1 MQPFEK
7 RMPVKILCDSF
18 LTSGLGHVRRCEKIL
33 SFIEKLGV
41 EASLYLYKQNDIGA
55 FLEGVGS
62 NDFLIAD
69 SYCLNSKDFYLLKEK
84 AKSLMVIEDE
94 EHAKGFYPK
103 NTKIMN
109 FTLNALKHYS
119 HVSKDHYLGVGFYP
133 VDTRFIYDRPIN
145 TENKE
150 VLITL
155 GGSEQKI
162 LKEIVKILENKNVNL
177 HIISSYI
184 PKNPPKNTH
193 YYSPLNPL
201 EFSSLMKF
209 CAYAISASGQT
220 LYELALSQT
229 PSLILPIASNQIV
242 QSQEFESLGI
252 FKQTSLKTLAKD
264 FEKLRIQK
272 NQAWA
277 KTLAFGSELEG
288 ALRKFLEI

>member
-1 MQPFEK
+1 
-7 RMPVKILCDSF
+7 MPVKILCDSF
-18 LTSGLGHVRRCEKIL
+18 VTSGLGHVRRCEKIL

-41 EASLYLYKQNDIGA
+41 KASLYLHKQDNINA
-55 FLEGVGS
+55 FLEGVGG

-109 FTLNALKHYS
+109 FTLNALKHYN
-119 HVSKDHYLGVGFYP
+119 HASKDHYLGVGFYP
-133 VDTRFIYDRPIN
+133 VDARFIYERPIN

-155 GGSEQKI
+155 GGSEQKM

-177 HIISSYI
+177 HIISSYT
-184 PKNPPKNTH
+184 PKNPPKNAR
-193 YYSPLNPL
+193 YYSLLSPL

-242 QSQEFESLGI
+242 QSQEFENSGI

-264 FEKLRIQK
+264 FENLQIQK

-277 KTLAFGSELEG
+277 KNLAFGSELEG
-288 ALRKFLEI
+288 ALREFLEI

>member
-1 MQPFEK
+1 
-7 RMPVKILCDSF
+7 MPVKILCDAF
-18 LTSGLGHVRRCEKIL
+18 ATSGLGHVRRCEKIL

-41 EASLYLYKQNDIGA
+41 GASLYLHKQDNINA
-55 FLEGVGS
+55 FLEGVGG

-109 FTLNALKHYS
+109 FTLNALKHYN
-119 HVSKDHYLGVGFYP
+119 HASKDHYLGVGFYP

-177 HIISSYI
+177 HIISSHI
-184 PKNPPKNTH
+184 PKKSSQKHALLQPFK
-193 YYSPLNPL
+193 PLRVQFFD
-201 EFSSLMKF
+201 E
-209 CAYAISASGQT
+209 
-220 LYELALSQT
+220 
-229 PSLILPIASNQIV
+229 ILC
-242 QSQEFESLGI
+242 
-252 FKQTSLKTLAKD
+252 
-264 FEKLRIQK
+264 LRH
-272 NQAWA
+272 
-277 KTLAFGSELEG
+277 
-288 ALRKFLEI
+288 

>member
-18 LTSGLGHVRRCEKIL
+18 VTSGLGHVRRCEKIL

-201 EFSSLMKF
+201 EFSSLMKS
-209 CAYAISASGQT
+209 CACAISAAGQT

-229 PSLILPIASNQIV
+229 PSLILPIASNQIL
-242 QSQEFESLGI
+242 QSKEFESLGI

-264 FEKLRIQK
+264 FENLQIQK

-288 ALRKFLEI
+288 ALREFLEI

>member
-7 RMPVKILCDSF
+7 RMPVKILCDAF
-18 LTSGLGHVRRCEKIL
+18 VTSGLGHVRRCEKIL

-41 EASLYLYKQNDIGA
+41 EVSLYLYKQNDISA
-55 FLEGVGS
+55 FLESVGG
-62 NDFLIAD
+62 NDFLITD

-109 FTLNALKHYS
+109 FTLNALKHYN
-119 HVSKDHYLGVGFYP
+119 HASKDHYLGVGFYP

-177 HIISSYI
+177 HIISPYI
-184 PKNPPKNTH
+184 PKNPPKNAR
-193 YYSPLNPL
+193 YYSPLSPL
-201 EFSSLMKF
+201 EFSSLMKS
-209 CAYAISASGQT
+209 CACAISAAGQT

-229 PSLILPIASNQIV
+229 PSLILPIASNQIL
-242 QSQEFESLGI
+242 QSKEFESLGI

-264 FEKLRIQK
+264 FEKLQIQK

-288 ALRKFLEI
+288 ALREFLEI

>member
-7 RMPVKILCDSF
+7 RMPVKILCDAF
-18 LTSGLGHVRRCEKIL
+18 VTSGLGHVRRCEKIL

-41 EASLYLYKQNDIGA
+41 KASLYLHKQDNINA
-55 FLEGVGS
+55 FLEGVCG

-109 FTLNALKHYS
+109 FTLNALKHYN
-119 HVSKDHYLGVGFYP
+119 HASKDHYLGVGFYP

-184 PKNPPKNTH
+184 PKNPPKNAR
-193 YYSPLNPL
+193 YYSPLSPL
-201 EFSSLMKF
+201 EFSSLMKS

-242 QSQEFESLGI
+242 QSKEFESLGI

-288 ALRKFLEI
+288 TLREFLEI

>member
-1 MQPFEK
+1 
-7 RMPVKILCDSF
+7 MPVKILCDAF
-18 LTSGLGHVRRCEKIL
+18 VTSGLGHVRRCEKIL

-41 EASLYLYKQNDIGA
+41 EASLHLYKQNDISA
-55 FLEGVGS
+55 FLEGVG
-62 NDFLIAD
+62 NDDLLITD

-84 AKSLMVIEDE
+84 AKSLMAIEDT

-109 FTLNALKHYS
+109 FTLNALKHYI
-119 HVSKDHYLGVGFYP
+119 HVSKDHYLGVEFYP
-133 VDTRFIYDRPIN
+133 VDARFVYERPIN

-155 GGSEQKI
+155 GGSEQKM
-162 LKEIVKILENKNVNL
+162 LKEIVKIVENKNVNL
-177 HIISSYI
+177 HIISPYI

-201 EFSSLMKF
+201 EFSSLMKS
-209 CAYAISASGQT
+209 CACAISAAGQT

-229 PSLILPIASNQIV
+229 PSLILPIASNQIL
-242 QSQEFESLGI
+242 QSKEFENSGI

-264 FEKLRIQK
+264 FENLQVQK

-288 ALRKFLEI
+288 ALREFLEI

>member
-1 MQPFEK
+1 
-7 RMPVKILCDSF
+7 MPIKILCDAF
-18 LTSGLGHVRRCEKIL
+18 VTSGLGHVRRCEKIL

-41 EASLYLYKQNDIGA
+41 KASLYLYKQNDIGA
-55 FLEGVGS
+55 FLEGVG
-62 NDFLIAD
+62 NDDFLIAD

-109 FTLNALKHYS
+109 FTLNALKHYN
-119 HVSKDHYLGVGFYP
+119 HASKDHYLGVGFYP

-155 GGSEQKI
+155 GGSEQKT

-177 HIISSYI
+177 HIISPYI

-209 CAYAISASGQT
+209 CTYAISASGQT

-229 PSLILPIASNQIV
+229 PSLILPIASNQII
-242 QSQEFESLGI
+242 QSKEFESLGI

-264 FEKLRIQK
+264 FENLQIQK
-272 NQAWA
+272 NQAWE
-277 KTLAFGSELEG
+277 KTLTFGSELEG
-288 ALRKFLEI
+288 ALREFLEI

>member
-7 RMPVKILCDSF
+7 RMPVKILCDAF
-18 LTSGLGHVRRCEKIL
+18 VTSGLGHVRRCEKIL

-41 EASLYLYKQNDIGA
+41 EASLYLHKQNNISA
-55 FLEGVGS
+55 FLEGVG
-62 NDFLIAD
+62 NDDFLITD
-69 SYCLNSKDFYLLKEK
+69 SYRLNSKDFYLLKEK
-84 AKSLMVIEDE
+84 AKSLMVIEDT

-103 NTKIMN
+103 NTKILN
-109 FTLNALKHYS
+109 FTLNALKHYN
-119 HVSKDHYLGVGFYP
+119 HASKNHYLGVGFYP
-133 VDTRFIYDRPIN
+133 VDIRFVYERPIN

-155 GGSEQKI
+155 GGSEQKT

-201 EFSSLMKF
+201 EFSSLMKS
-209 CAYAISASGQT
+209 CACAISAAGQT

-229 PSLILPIASNQIV
+229 PSLILPIASNQIL
-242 QSQEFESLGI
+242 QSQEFENSGI
-252 FKQTSLKTLAKD
+252 FKQTSLKTLARD
-264 FEKLRIQK
+264 FEKLQIQK

-277 KTLAFGSELEG
+277 KTLAFGSELES
-288 ALRKFLEI
+288 ALREFLEI

>member
-1 MQPFEK
+1 
-7 RMPVKILCDSF
+7 MPVKILCDAF
-18 LTSGLGHVRRCEKIL
+18 VTSGLGHVRRCEKIL

-41 EASLYLYKQNDIGA
+41 KADLYLHKQNNISA
-55 FLEGVGS
+55 FLEGVGN

-69 SYCLNSKDFYLLKEK
+69 SYRLNSKDFYLLKEK

-94 EHAKGFYPK
+94 EHVKGFYPK

-109 FTLNALKHYS
+109 FTLNALKHYN
-119 HVSKDHYLGVGFYP
+119 HASKDHYLGVGFYP
-133 VDTRFIYDRPIN
+133 VDARFIYDRPIN

-155 GGSEQKI
+155 GGSEQKM
-162 LKEIVKILENKNVNL
+162 LEEIVKILENKNVNL
-177 HIISSYI
+177 HIISHYT

-193 YYSPLNPL
+193 YYSPLSPL
-201 EFSSLMKF
+201 EFSSLMKS
-209 CAYAISASGQT
+209 CTCAISASGQT

-242 QSQEFESLGI
+242 QSKEFESLGI

-264 FEKLRIQK
+264 FENLQIQK

-288 ALRKFLEI
+288 ALREFLEI

>member
-1 MQPFEK
+1 
-7 RMPVKILCDSF
+7 MPVKILCDAF
-18 LTSGLGHVRRCEKIL
+18 VTSGLGHVRRCEKIL

-41 EASLYLYKQNDIGA
+41 KASLYLYKQNDIGA
-55 FLEGVGS
+55 FLEGVGG

-84 AKSLMVIEDE
+84 TKSLMVVEDE

-109 FTLNALKHYS
+109 FTLNALKHYN

-150 VLITL
+150 MLITL
-155 GGSEQKI
+155 GGSEQKT

-177 HIISSYI
+177 HIISPYT

-209 CAYAISASGQT
+209 CACAISAAGQT

-229 PSLILPIASNQIV
+229 PSLILPIASNQII
-242 QSQEFESLGI
+242 QSQEFENSGI

-264 FEKLRIQK
+264 FENLQIQK

-288 ALRKFLEI
+288 ALREFLEI

>member
-7 RMPVKILCDSF
+7 RMPVKILCDAF
-18 LTSGLGHVRRCEKIL
+18 VTSGLGHVRRCEKIL

-41 EASLYLYKQNDIGA
+41 EASLYLYKQNDISA
-55 FLEGVGS
+55 FLEGVGG

-109 FTLNALKHYS
+109 FTLNALKHYN
-119 HVSKDHYLGVGFYP
+119 HASKDHYLGVGFYP
-133 VDTRFIYDRPIN
+133 VDSRFVYERPIN

-162 LKEIVKILENKNVNL
+162 LEEIVKILENKNVNL
-177 HIISSYI
+177 HIISPYT
-184 PKNPPKNTH
+184 PKNPPKNTR
-193 YYSPLNPL
+193 YYSPLSPL
-201 EFSSLMKF
+201 EFSSLMKS
-209 CAYAISASGQT
+209 CACAISAAGQT

-242 QSQEFESLGI
+242 QSKEFESLGI

-264 FEKLRIQK
+264 FENLQIQK

-277 KTLAFGSELEG
+277 KTLAFGSDLES
-288 ALRKFLEI
+288 ALREFLEI

>member
-1 MQPFEK
+1 
-7 RMPVKILCDSF
+7 MPVKILCDAF
-18 LTSGLGHVRRCEKIL
+18 VTSGLGHVRRCEKIL

-41 EASLYLYKQNDIGA
+41 KASLYLHKQDNINA
-55 FLEGVGS
+55 FLEGVGG

-133 VDTRFIYDRPIN
+133 VDARFIYDRPIN
-145 TENKE
+145 TANKE

-155 GGSEQKI
+155 GGSEQKT

-177 HIISSYI
+177 HIISPYI
-184 PKNPPKNTH
+184 PKNPPKNAL
-193 YYSPLNPL
+193 YYNPLSLL

-209 CAYAISASGQT
+209 CTYAISASGQT

-242 QSQEFESLGI
+242 QSKEFESLGI

-277 KTLAFGSELEG
+277 KTLVFGSELEG
-288 ALRKFLEI
+288 ALREFLEI

>member
-7 RMPVKILCDSF
+7 RMPVKILCDAF
-18 LTSGLGHVRRCEKIL
+18 VTSGLGHVRRCEKIL

-41 EASLYLYKQNDIGA
+41 KASLYLHKQDNINA
-55 FLEGVGS
+55 FLEGVGG

-145 TENKE
+145 TANKE

-155 GGSEQKI
+155 GGSEQKT
-162 LKEIVKILENKNVNL
+162 LEEIVKILENKNVNL

-184 PKNPPKNTH
+184 PKNPPKNAR
-193 YYSPLNPL
+193 YYSPLSPL
-201 EFSSLMKF
+201 EFSSLMKS

-242 QSQEFESLGI
+242 QSKEFESLGI

-288 ALRKFLEI
+288 ALREFLEI

>member
-1 MQPFEK
+1 
-7 RMPVKILCDSF
+7 MPVKILCDSF
-18 LTSGLGHVRRCEKIL
+18 VTSGLGHVRRCEKIL

-41 EASLYLYKQNDIGA
+41 KASLYLHKQNDIGA
-55 FLEGVGS
+55 FLEGVGG

-84 AKSLMVIEDE
+84 AKSLMVVEDE

-109 FTLNALKHYS
+109 FTLNALKHYN
-119 HVSKDHYLGVGFYP
+119 HASKDHYLGVEFYP
-133 VDTRFIYDRPIN
+133 VDARFIYDRPIN

-155 GGSEQKI
+155 GGSEQKM
-162 LKEIVKILENKNVNL
+162 LEEIVKILENKNVNL
-177 HIISSYI
+177 HIISPHA
-184 PKNPPKNTH
+184 PKNPPKNAR
-193 YYSPLNPL
+193 YYSPLSPL
-201 EFSSLMKF
+201 EFSSLMKS
-209 CAYAISASGQT
+209 CACAISASGQT

-229 PSLILPIASNQIV
+229 PSLILPIASNQII
-242 QSQEFESLGI
+242 QSKEFESLGI

-264 FEKLRIQK
+264 FENLQIQK

-288 ALRKFLEI
+288 ALREFLEI

>member
-1 MQPFEK
+1 
-7 RMPVKILCDSF
+7 MPVKILCDCF

-41 EASLYLYKQNDIGA
+41 EASLYLYKQNDISA
-55 FLEGVGS
+55 FLEGVG
-62 NDFLIAD
+62 NDDLLITD

-84 AKSLMVIEDE
+84 AKSLMVIEDK

-109 FTLNALKHYS
+109 FTLNALKHYN

-133 VDTRFIYDRPIN
+133 VDIRFVYERPIN

-155 GGSEQKI
+155 GGSEQKT
-162 LKEIVKILENKNVNL
+162 LKEIVKILENKGMHL
-177 HIISSYI
+177 HIISPYT

-193 YYSPLNPL
+193 YYSPLSPL
-201 EFSSLMKF
+201 EFSSLMKS
-209 CAYAISASGQT
+209 CACAISAAGQT

-229 PSLILPIASNQIV
+229 PSLIFPIASNQII
-242 QSQEFESLGI
+242 QSQEFENSGI
-252 FKQTSLKTLAKD
+252 FKQTSLKTLARD
-264 FEKLRIQK
+264 FENLQIQK

-277 KTLAFGSELEG
+277 KTLAFGSELES
-288 ALRKFLEI
+288 ALREFLEI

>member
-7 RMPVKILCDSF
+7 RMPVKILCDCF

-41 EASLYLYKQNDIGA
+41 EASLYLHKQNNISA
-55 FLEGVGS
+55 FLEGVG
-62 NDFLIAD
+62 NDDLLIAD

-84 AKSLMVIEDE
+84 AKSLMVIEDK

-109 FTLNALKHYS
+109 FTLNALKHYN
-119 HVSKDHYLGVGFYP
+119 HASKDHYLGVGFYP
-133 VDTRFIYDRPIN
+133 VDTRFVYERPIN

-155 GGSEQKI
+155 GGSEQKT

-201 EFSSLMKF
+201 EFSSLMKS
-209 CAYAISASGQT
+209 CACAISASGQT

-229 PSLILPIASNQIV
+229 PSLILPIASNQIL
-242 QSQEFESLGI
+242 QSKEFENSGI
-252 FKQTSLKTLAKD
+252 FKQTSLKTLARD
-264 FEKLRIQK
+264 FEKLQIQK

-277 KTLAFGSELEG
+277 KNLAFGSELEG
-288 ALRKFLEI
+288 ALREFLEI

>member
-41 EASLYLYKQNDIGA
+41 KASLYLHKQNNIGA
-55 FLEGVGS
+55 FLEGVG
-62 NDFLIAD
+62 NDDFLIAD

-84 AKSLMVIEDE
+84 AKSLMAIEDK

-109 FTLNALKHYS
+109 FTLNALKHYN
-119 HVSKDHYLGVGFYP
+119 HASKDHYLGVGFYP
-133 VDTRFIYDRPIN
+133 VDARFIYERPIN
-145 TENKE
+145 TANKE

-155 GGSEQKI
+155 GGSEQKT
-162 LKEIVKILENKNVNL
+162 LKEIVKILENKGMHL
-177 HIISSYI
+177 HIISPHI

-209 CAYAISASGQT
+209 CAYAISAAGQT

-242 QSQEFESLGI
+242 QSKEFESLGI

-264 FEKLRIQK
+264 FENLQIQK

-277 KTLAFGSELEG
+277 KTLAFGSELES
-288 ALRKFLEI
+288 ALREFLEI

>member
-1 MQPFEK
+1 
-7 RMPVKILCDSF
+7 MPVKILCDLF

-41 EASLYLYKQNDIGA
+41 EASLHLYKQNDISA
-55 FLEGVGS
+55 FLEGVG
-62 NDFLIAD
+62 NDDFLIAD

-84 AKSLMVIEDE
+84 AKSLMVIEDK

-103 NTKIMN
+103 NTKILN
-109 FTLNALKHYS
+109 FTLNALKHYN
-119 HVSKDHYLGVGFYP
+119 HASKDHYLGVGFYP
-133 VDTRFIYDRPIN
+133 VDARFVYERPIN

-177 HIISSYI
+177 HIISPYT

-201 EFSSLMKF
+201 EFSSLMRF
-209 CAYAISASGQT
+209 CACAISAAGQT

-229 PSLILPIASNQIV
+229 PSLILPIASNQII
-242 QSQEFESLGI
+242 QSQEFENSGI

-264 FEKLRIQK
+264 FENLQIQK
-272 NQAWA
+272 NQVWA
-277 KTLAFGSELEG
+277 KNLAFGSELEG
-288 ALRKFLEI
+288 ALREFLEI

>member
-1 MQPFEK
+1 
-7 RMPVKILCDSF
+7 MPVKILCDCF

-41 EASLYLYKQNDIGA
+41 KADLYSHKQNNIST
-55 FLEGVGS
+55 FLEGVG
-62 NDFLIAD
+62 NDDLLITD
-69 SYCLNSKDFYLLKEK
+69 SYRLNSKDFYLLKEK

-109 FTLNALKHYS
+109 FTLNALKHYN
-119 HVSKDHYLGVGFYP
+119 HASKDHYLGVGFYP
-133 VDTRFIYDRPIN
+133 VDARFIYDRPIN

-155 GGSEQKI
+155 GGSEQKT

-177 HIISSYI
+177 HIISPYI
-184 PKNPPKNTH
+184 PKNSPKNTH
-193 YYSPLNPL
+193 YYSPLSPL
-201 EFSSLMKF
+201 EFSSLMKL
-209 CAYAISASGQT
+209 CACAISAAGQT

-229 PSLILPIASNQIV
+229 PSLIIPIASNQII
-242 QSQEFESLGI
+242 QSQEFENSGI
-252 FKQTSLKTLAKD
+252 FKQTSLKTLARD
-264 FEKLRIQK
+264 FEKLQIQK

-277 KTLAFGSELEG
+277 KNLAFGSELED
-288 ALRKFLEI
+288 ALREFLKI

>member
-1 MQPFEK
+1 
-7 RMPVKILCDSF
+7 MPVKILCDCF

-41 EASLYLYKQNDIGA
+41 EASLYLHKQNDIGA
-55 FLEGVGS
+55 FLEGVG
-62 NDFLIAD
+62 NDDFLIAD

-133 VDTRFIYDRPIN
+133 VDVRFIYEHPIN
-145 TENKE
+145 TANKE

-155 GGSEQKI
+155 GGSEQKT

-177 HIISSYI
+177 HIISPYT

-209 CAYAISASGQT
+209 CACAISAAGQT

-229 PSLILPIASNQIV
+229 PSLILPIASNQIL
-242 QSQEFESLGI
+242 QSQEFENSGI

-264 FEKLRIQK
+264 FERLQIQK

-288 ALRKFLEI
+288 ALREFLEI

>member
-7 RMPVKILCDSF
+7 RMPVKILCDAF
-18 LTSGLGHVRRCEKIL
+18 VTSGLGHVRRGEKIL

-41 EASLYLYKQNDIGA
+41 EASLYLYKQNDISA
-55 FLEGVGS
+55 FLEGVGG
-62 NDFLIAD
+62 NDFLITD

-84 AKSLMVIEDE
+84 AKSLMIIEDI

-109 FTLNALKHYS
+109 FTLNALKHYN
-119 HVSKDHYLGVGFYP
+119 HASKDHYLGVGFYP
-133 VDTRFIYDRPIN
+133 VDARFIYDRPIN

-155 GGSEQKI
+155 GGSEQKM
-162 LKEIVKILENKNVNL
+162 LEEIVKILENKNVNL
-177 HIISSYI
+177 HIISPHT
-184 PKNPPKNTH
+184 PKNPPKNTR
-193 YYSPLNPL
+193 YYSPLSPL
-201 EFSSLMKF
+201 EFSSLMKS
-209 CAYAISASGQT
+209 CACAISASGQT

-229 PSLILPIASNQIV
+229 PSLILPIASNQII
-242 QSQEFESLGI
+242 QSQEFENSGI

-264 FEKLRIQK
+264 FEKLQIQK

-277 KTLAFGSELEG
+277 KNLAFGSELEG
-288 ALRKFLEI
+288 ALREFLEI

>member
-1 MQPFEK
+1 
-7 RMPVKILCDSF
+7 MPVKILCDAF
-18 LTSGLGHVRRCEKIL
+18 VTSGLGHVRRCEKIL

-41 EASLYLYKQNDIGA
+41 EASLYLHKQNDISV
-55 FLEGVGS
+55 FLEGVG
-62 NDFLIAD
+62 NDDFLIAD

-84 AKSLMVIEDE
+84 TKSLMVIEDE

-109 FTLNALKHYS
+109 FTLNALKHYN
-119 HVSKDHYLGVGFYP
+119 HASKDHYLGVGFYP

-145 TENKE
+145 TGNKE

-184 PKNPPKNTH
+184 PKNPPKNAR
-193 YYSPLNPL
+193 YYSPLSPL
-201 EFSSLMKF
+201 EFSSLMKS

-242 QSQEFESLGI
+242 QSKEFESLGI

-277 KTLAFGSELEG
+277 KNLAFGSELEG
-288 ALRKFLEI
+288 ALREFLEI

>member
-1 MQPFEK
+1 
-7 RMPVKILCDSF
+7 MPVKILCDAF
-18 LTSGLGHVRRCEKIL
+18 VTSGLGHVRRCEKIL

-41 EASLYLYKQNDIGA
+41 EASLHLHKQNDISA
-55 FLEGVGS
+55 FLEGVG
-62 NDFLIAD
+62 NDDLLIAD

-109 FTLNALKHYS
+109 FTLNALKHYN

-133 VDTRFIYDRPIN
+133 VDARFIYDRPIN

-184 PKNPPKNTH
+184 PKNPPKNAR
-193 YYSPLNPL
+193 YYSPLSPL
-201 EFSSLMKF
+201 EFSSLMKS
-209 CAYAISASGQT
+209 CTYAISASGQT

-242 QSQEFESLGI
+242 QSKEFESLGI

-264 FEKLRIQK
+264 FEKLQIQK

-277 KTLAFGSELEG
+277 KTLTFGDKLEG
-288 ALRKFLEI
+288 ALREFLEV

>member
-1 MQPFEK
+1 
-7 RMPVKILCDSF
+7 MPVKILCDSF
-18 LTSGLGHVRRCEKIL
+18 VTSGLGHVRRCEKIL

-41 EASLYLYKQNDIGA
+41 EASLYLHKHNNISA
-55 FLEGVGS
+55 FLEGVGG

-69 SYCLNSKDFYLLKEK
+69 SYYLNSKDFYLLKEK

-177 HIISSYI
+177 HIISPYT

-193 YYSPLNPL
+193 YYSPLSPL

-209 CAYAISASGQT
+209 CTYAISASGQT

-242 QSQEFESLGI
+242 QSKEFESLGI

-288 ALRKFLEI
+288 ALREFLEI

>member
-1 MQPFEK
+1 
-7 RMPVKILCDSF
+7 MPVKILCDCF

-41 EASLYLYKQNDIGA
+41 KASLYLHKQDNINA
-55 FLEGVGS
+55 FLEGVGG

-145 TENKE
+145 TANKE

-155 GGSEQKI
+155 GGSEQKT
-162 LKEIVKILENKNVNL
+162 LEEIVKILENKNVNL

-184 PKNPPKNTH
+184 PKNPPKNAR
-193 YYSPLNPL
+193 YYSPLSPL
-201 EFSSLMKF
+201 EFSSLMKS

-242 QSQEFESLGI
+242 QSKEFESLGI

-288 ALRKFLEI
+288 ALREFLEI

>member
-1 MQPFEK
+1 
-7 RMPVKILCDSF
+7 MPVKILCDSF

-41 EASLYLYKQNDIGA
+41 EASLYLHKQNNISA
-55 FLEGVGS
+55 FLEGVG
-62 NDFLIAD
+62 NDDLLITD

-84 AKSLMVIEDE
+84 AKSLMVIEDK

-109 FTLNALKHYS
+109 FTLNALKHYN
-119 HVSKDHYLGVGFYP
+119 HVSKDHYLGVWFYP
-133 VDTRFIYDRPIN
+133 VDARFIYERPIN
-145 TENKE
+145 TANKE

-177 HIISSYI
+177 HIISPYT

-201 EFSSLMKF
+201 EFSSLMKS
-209 CAYAISASGQT
+209 CACAISAAGQT

-229 PSLILPIASNQIV
+229 PSLILPIASNQII
-242 QSQEFESLGI
+242 QSQEFENSGI
-252 FKQTSLKTLAKD
+252 FKQTSLKTLDKD
-264 FEKLRIQK
+264 FEKLQIQK

-277 KTLAFGSELEG
+277 KNLAFGSELEG
-288 ALRKFLEI
+288 ALREFLEI

>member
-1 MQPFEK
+1 
-7 RMPVKILCDSF
+7 MPVKILCDVF
-18 LTSGLGHVRRCEKIL
+18 VTSGLGHVRRCEKIL

-41 EASLYLYKQNDIGA
+41 EASLYLHKQNDIST
-55 FLEGVGS
+55 FLEGVGKD
-62 NDFLIAD
+62 DFLITD

-84 AKSLMVIEDE
+84 AKSLMVIEDKE
-94 EHAKGFYPK
+94 YTKGFYPK

-109 FTLNALKHYS
+109 FTLNALKHYN

-133 VDTRFIYDRPIN
+133 VDARFVYERPIN

-155 GGSEQKI
+155 GGSEQKT

-177 HIISSYI
+177 HIISPYT

-201 EFSSLMKF
+201 EFSSLMKS
-209 CAYAISASGQT
+209 CACAISAAGQT

-229 PSLILPIASNQIV
+229 PSLILPIASNQIL

-264 FEKLRIQK
+264 FEKLQVQK

-288 ALRKFLEI
+288 ALREFLEI

>member
-1 MQPFEK
+1 
-7 RMPVKILCDSF
+7 MPVKILCDAF
-18 LTSGLGHVRRCEKIL
+18 VTSGLGHVRRCEKIL

-41 EASLYLYKQNDIGA
+41 KASLYLHKQDNISA
-55 FLEGVGS
+55 FLEGVGG

-133 VDTRFIYDRPIN
+133 VDARFVYERPIN

-177 HIISSYI
+177 HIISPYT
-184 PKNPPKNTH
+184 PKNPPKNTR
-193 YYSPLNPL
+193 YYSPLSPL

-209 CAYAISASGQT
+209 CACAISAAGQT

-229 PSLILPIASNQIV
+229 PSLILPIASNQII
-242 QSQEFESLGI
+242 QSQEFENSGI
-252 FKQTSLKTLAKD
+252 FKQTSLKTLARD
-264 FEKLRIQK
+264 FEKLQTQK

-277 KTLAFGSELEG
+277 KNLAFGSELEG
-288 ALRKFLEI
+288 ALREFLEI

>member
-1 MQPFEK
+1 
-7 RMPVKILCDSF
+7 MPVKILCDAF
-18 LTSGLGHVRRCEKIL
+18 VTSGLGHVRRCEKIL

-41 EASLYLYKQNDIGA
+41 EASLYLHKQNDISA
-55 FLEGVGS
+55 FLEGVG
-62 NDFLIAD
+62 NDDFLITD

-84 AKSLMVIEDE
+84 AKSLMVIEDT

-109 FTLNALKHYS
+109 FTLNALKHYN
-119 HVSKDHYLGVGFYP
+119 HASKDHYLGVGFYP
-133 VDTRFIYDRPIN
+133 VDVRFVYERPIN

-155 GGSEQKI
+155 GGSEQKT

-177 HIISSYI
+177 HIISSYT

-209 CAYAISASGQT
+209 CACAISAAGQT

-229 PSLILPIASNQIV
+229 PSLIIPIASNQII
-242 QSQEFESLGI
+242 QSQEFENSGI
-252 FKQTSLKTLAKD
+252 FKQTSLKTLARD
-264 FEKLRIQK
+264 FENLQVQK

-288 ALRKFLEI
+288 ALREFLEI

>member
-1 MQPFEK
+1 
-7 RMPVKILCDSF
+7 MPVKILCDAF
-18 LTSGLGHVRRCEKIL
+18 VTSGLGHVRRCEKIL

-55 FLEGVGS
+55 FLEGVGG

-84 AKSLMVIEDE
+84 AKSLMVIEDK

-109 FTLNALKHYS
+109 STLNALKHYN
-119 HVSKDHYLGVGFYP
+119 HASKDHYLGVGFYP
-133 VDTRFIYDRPIN
+133 VDARFIYDRPIN

-184 PKNPPKNTH
+184 PKNPPKNAR
-193 YYSPLNPL
+193 YYSPLSPL
-201 EFSSLMKF
+201 EFSSLMKS

-242 QSQEFESLGI
+242 QSKEFESLGI

-264 FEKLRIQK
+264 FENLQIQK

-288 ALRKFLEI
+288 ALREFLEI

>member
-1 MQPFEK
+1 
-7 RMPVKILCDSF
+7 MPVKILCDAF
-18 LTSGLGHVRRCEKIL
+18 VTSGLGHVRRCEKIL

-55 FLEGVGS
+55 FLEGVGGS
-62 NDFLIAD
+62 DLLITD

-84 AKSLMVIEDE
+84 TKSLMVIEDK

-133 VDTRFIYDRPIN
+133 VDARFIYDRPIN

-155 GGSEQKI
+155 GGSEQKT

-177 HIISSYI
+177 HIISPYT
-184 PKNPPKNTH
+184 PKNPPKNTR
-193 YYSPLNPL
+193 YYSPLSPL
-201 EFSSLMKF
+201 EFSSLMKS
-209 CAYAISASGQT
+209 CTCAISASGQT

-229 PSLILPIASNQIV
+229 PSLILPIASNQII
-242 QSQEFESLGI
+242 QSKEFESLGI

-264 FEKLRIQK
+264 FENLQIQK

-288 ALRKFLEI
+288 ALREFLEI

>member
-1 MQPFEK
+1 
-7 RMPVKILCDSF
+7 MPVKILCDCF

-41 EASLYLYKQNDIGA
+41 KADLYSHKQNDISV
-55 FLEGVGS
+55 FLEGVG
-62 NDFLIAD
+62 NDDFLITD
-69 SYCLNSKDFYLLKEK
+69 SYCLNSRDFYLLKEK
-84 AKSLMVIEDE
+84 AKSLMVIEDK
-94 EHAKGFYPK
+94 EHVKGFYPK

-109 FTLNALKHYS
+109 FTLNALKHYN
-119 HVSKDHYLGVGFYP
+119 HASKDHYLGVGFYP
-133 VDTRFIYDRPIN
+133 VDARFIYERPIN
-145 TENKE
+145 TANKE

-155 GGSEQKI
+155 GGSEQKT

-177 HIISSYI
+177 HIISPYT

-209 CAYAISASGQT
+209 CACAISAAGQT

-229 PSLILPIASNQIV
+229 PSLILPIASNQIL
-242 QSQEFESLGI
+242 QSKEFESLGI

-264 FEKLRIQK
+264 FENLQIQK
-272 NQAWA
+272 NQGWA
-277 KTLAFGSELEG
+277 KNLSFGSELES
-288 ALRKFLEI
+288 ALREFLEI

>member
-1 MQPFEK
+1 
-7 RMPVKILCDSF
+7 MPVKILCDSF

-41 EASLYLYKQNDIGA
+41 KAGLYLYQQNNISA
-55 FLEGVGS
+55 FLEGVG
-62 NDFLIAD
+62 NDDFLITD
-69 SYCLNSKDFYLLKEK
+69 SYRLNSKDFYLLKEK
-84 AKSLMVIEDE
+84 AKSLMVVEDK
-94 EHAKGFYPK
+94 EHAEGFYPK

-133 VDTRFIYDRPIN
+133 VDACFVYERPIN

-162 LKEIVKILENKNVNL
+162 LKEIVKILENKSMRL
-177 HIISSYI
+177 HIISPHI

-193 YYSPLNPL
+193 YYSPLSPL

-209 CAYAISASGQT
+209 CACAISAAGQT

-229 PSLILPIASNQIV
+229 PSLIIPIASNQII
-242 QSQEFESLGI
+242 QSQEFENSGI
-252 FKQTSLKTLAKD
+252 FKQTSLKTLARD
-264 FEKLRIQK
+264 FEKLQIQK

-277 KTLAFGSELEG
+277 KNLAFGSELEG
-288 ALRKFLEI
+288 ALREFLEI

>member
-1 MQPFEK
+1 
-7 RMPVKILCDSF
+7 MPVKILCDSF
-18 LTSGLGHVRRCEKIL
+18 VTSGLGHVRRCEKIL

-41 EASLYLYKQNDIGA
+41 KASLYLHKQNNISA
-55 FLEGVGS
+55 FLEGVG
-62 NDFLIAD
+62 NDDFLITD
-69 SYCLNSKDFYLLKEK
+69 SYRLNSKDFYLLKEK
-84 AKSLMVIEDE
+84 AKSLMVIEDK

-109 FTLNALKHYS
+109 FTLNALKHY
-119 HVSKDHYLGVGFYP
+119 HHLSKDYQYYLGVGFYP

-177 HIISSYI
+177 HIISPYT
-184 PKNPPKNTH
+184 PKNPPQNTH

-209 CAYAISASGQT
+209 CTYAISAAGQT

-229 PSLILPIASNQIV
+229 PSLIFPIASNQII
-242 QSQEFESLGI
+242 QSKEFESLGI

-264 FEKLRIQK
+264 FENLQIQK

-277 KTLAFGSELEG
+277 KTLVFGSELEG
-288 ALRKFLEI
+288 TLREFLEI

>member
-1 MQPFEK
+1 
-7 RMPVKILCDSF
+7 MPVKILCDAF
-18 LTSGLGHVRRCEKIL
+18 VTSGLGHVRRCEKIL

-41 EASLYLYKQNDIGA
+41 EASLYLHKQNNIGA
-55 FLEGVGS
+55 FLEGVG
-62 NDFLIAD
+62 NDDFLITD

-109 FTLNALKHYS
+109 FTLNALKHY
-119 HVSKDHYLGVGFYP
+119 HHLSKDYQYYLGVGFYP
-133 VDTRFIYDRPIN
+133 VDIRFVYERPIN
-145 TENKE
+145 TANKEE

-162 LKEIVKILENKNVNL
+162 LKEIVKILENKGMHL
-177 HIISSYI
+177 HIISPYT

-193 YYSPLNPL
+193 YYSPLSPL
-201 EFSSLMKF
+201 EFSFLMKF
-209 CAYAISASGQT
+209 CACAISAAGQT

-229 PSLILPIASNQIV
+229 PSLILPIASNQII
-242 QSQEFESLGI
+242 QSQEFENSGI
-252 FKQTSLKTLAKD
+252 FKQTSLKTLARD
-264 FEKLRIQK
+264 FEKLQIQK

-277 KTLAFGSELEG
+277 KNLAFGSELEG
-288 ALRKFLEI
+288 ALREFLEI

>member
-1 MQPFEK
+1 
-7 RMPVKILCDSF
+7 MPVKILCDSF
-18 LTSGLGHVRRCEKIL
+18 VTSGLGHVRRCEKIL

-41 EASLYLYKQNDIGA
+41 KASLYSHKQDNINA
-55 FLEGVGS
+55 FLEGVGG

-109 FTLNALKHYS
+109 FTLNALKHYN
-119 HVSKDHYLGVGFYP
+119 HASKDHYLGVGFYP
-133 VDTRFIYDRPIN
+133 VDTRFVYERPIN

-155 GGSEQKI
+155 GGSEQKT
-162 LKEIVKILENKNVNL
+162 LKEIVKILENKGVHL
-177 HIISSYI
+177 HIISPYI

-193 YYSPLNPL
+193 YYSPLSSL
-201 EFSSLMKF
+201 EFSSLMKS
-209 CAYAISASGQT
+209 CACAISAAGQT

-229 PSLILPIASNQIV
+229 PSLILPIASNQIL
-242 QSQEFESLGI
+242 QSQEFENSGI
-252 FKQTSLKTLAKD
+252 FKQTSLKTLTKD
-264 FEKLRIQK
+264 FERLQIQK

-277 KTLAFGSELEG
+277 KNLAFGSELES
-288 ALRKFLEI
+288 ALREFLEI

>member
-7 RMPVKILCDSF
+7 RMPVKILCDAF
-18 LTSGLGHVRRCEKIL
+18 VTSGLGHVRRCEKIL

-41 EASLYLYKQNDIGA
+41 EASLYLYKQNDISA
-55 FLEGVGS
+55 FLESVG
-62 NDFLIAD
+62 NDDFLIAD
-69 SYCLNSKDFYLLKEK
+69 SYRLNSKDFYLLKEK
-84 AKSLMVIEDE
+84 AKSLMVVEDK

-109 FTLNALKHYS
+109 FTLNALKHYN
-119 HVSKDHYLGVGFYP
+119 HASKDHYLGVGFYP
-133 VDTRFIYDRPIN
+133 VDARFIYERPIN

-155 GGSEQKI
+155 GGSEQKT

-177 HIISSYI
+177 HIISSYT

-201 EFSSLMKF
+201 EFSSLMKS
-209 CAYAISASGQT
+209 CACAISAAGQT

-229 PSLILPIASNQIV
+229 PSLILPIASNQIL
-242 QSQEFESLGI
+242 QSKEFESLGI

-264 FEKLRIQK
+264 FENLQIQK
-272 NQAWA
+272 NQVWA
-277 KTLAFGSELEG
+277 KTLAFGSELES
-288 ALRKFLEI
+288 ALREFLEI